1 MSRLTHIENI
11 TELIRIFT
19 YDLSIEF
26 VNLSNC
32 TTRLEIHT
40 RRFTG
45 KKYIYIYIYVII
57 VYLLRN
63 HIFDLIVLMYRM
75 DLIVDSYNHLLN
87 YYYYCY

>member
-32 TTRLEIHT
+32 TTRFVIHT
-40 RRFTG
+40 LIHREKEE
-45 KKYIYIYIYVII
+45 KKYIYIC
-57 VYLLRN
+57 
-63 HIFDLIVLMYRM
+63 D
-75 DLIVDSYNHLLN
+75 
-87 YYYYCY
+87 YCLSVEKPYF